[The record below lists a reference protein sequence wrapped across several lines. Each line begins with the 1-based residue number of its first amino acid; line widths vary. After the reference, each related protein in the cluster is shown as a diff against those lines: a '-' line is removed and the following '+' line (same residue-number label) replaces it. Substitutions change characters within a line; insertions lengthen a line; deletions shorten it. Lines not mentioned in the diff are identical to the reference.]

1 MNALDV
7 VLVAVLVLAG
17 VAGYRLGLVARAA
30 SWAGMLLG
38 LFVAAR
44 AMPWVIER
52 LGDDAGRTG
61 LLLVGAGVL
70 LGGAAVGQAVGLLV
84 GNRAQGGITTESG
97 RRLDAFGGAV
107 GGVVG
112 VLVIVWLLVP
122 ALADMSGWPS
132 RAVRESTIVGGLT
145 DGLPDAPDA
154 TRTLRRLLGDGYPQV
169 FEGFERSPEVGP
181 VPAQSGLDQARA
193 DAVAG
198 SIVKVVGEA
207 CGRIQE
213 GTGWVVEDGLVVT
226 NAHVV
231 AGEPETV
238 LQRPDGSEVDA
249 VLVGFDDQRD
259 LAVLSAPG
267 LGLPALP
274 VGESDLDLQ
283 GAVFGHPGGGPLEL
297 SPFVVRQRLDALGT
311 DIYGSPGAERDVLV
325 LASDLAPGDSGSP
338 LVSTD
343 GEVVGVAFAIAPD
356 RDGVAYALSTDE
368 LRTVLEQVDGSVLDA
383 GPCTA

>member
-1 MNALDV
+1 MNVLDV
-7 VLVAVLVLAG
+7 LLLALVVVAG
-17 VAGYRLGLVARAA
+17 VAGYRLGFVARAA

-44 AMPWVIER
+44 AMPWVIEQ

-61 LLLVGAGVL
+61 LLLVAAGVL
-70 LGGAAVGQAVGLLV
+70 LGGAALGQAVGLLV

-97 RRLDAFGGAV
+97 RRLDALGGAV
-107 GGVVG
+107 GGVLG
-112 VLVIVWLLVP
+112 LLVIVWLVVP
-122 ALADMSGWPS
+122 AAADVSGWPARS
-132 RAVRESTIVGGLT
+132 VRESAIVGALT
-145 DGLPDAPDA
+145 DALPSAPDA

-169 FEGFERSPEVGP
+169 FEGFDRSPDVGP
-181 VPAQSGLDQARA
+181 VPRESGLDQARA
-193 DAVAG
+193 QAVAG

-213 GTGWVVEDGLVVT
+213 GTGWVVDEDLVVT

-231 AGEPETV
+231 AGEPATV
-238 LQRPDGSEVDA
+238 LERPDGSEVDTT
-249 VLVGFDDQRD
+249 LVGFDDERD

-267 LGLPALP
+267 LGLPVLP
-274 VGESDLDLQ
+274 VGESAVDLR

-311 DIYGSPGAERDVLV
+311 DIYGAPGAERDVLV
-325 LASDLAPGDSGSP
+325 LAADLAPGDSGSP
-338 LVSTD
+338 LVSTA

-356 RDGVAYALSTDE
+356 RDGVAYALSIDE
-368 LRTVLEQVDGSVLDA
+368 LRTVLGQVDGTVLDA